1 VIEFYSIWP
10 CFAATA
16 FLLLLAACPA
26 FNAADVPPNPDGPRI
41 STLDGL
47 RGFLALGVVF
57 HHGAVYHQYLL
68 DGIWHAPPSQFYDL
82 IGPVGVAMFF
92 MITGYLFWTRL
103 VEHKGRV
110 DWLQLYVGRAF
121 RIGPLYLFAI
131 AVALAI
137 IAARSG
143 FDLKV
148 PPIEFAKQLSHWLA
162 LGFLKLPDINDYD
175 YSSLVLANVTWT
187 LRFEWAFYASLLLLA
202 VVAGRGKLHLPF
214 AAAALIVCL
223 VFVAVH
229 AQPTHNAYMTAYA
242 AQFLLGMTSGS
253 LIREGMAGRIPDKL
267 ASLIAAALMC
277 VVFIGFD
284 SVFHSVALV
293 LIGIVFY
300 LIASGC
306 SLFGLL
312 TGRPARRL
320 GDVSYGIYLLQGLV
334 FTLVFSSAWARSIA
348 LSSPLGHW
356 CIVLLCATLLVALAT
371 ATHVLIER
379 PGIELGKLIAQTLN
393 KWTNEATPR

>member
-1 VIEFYSIWP
+1 VVEVYSIWP

-16 FLLLLAACPA
+16 FLLLLAASPA
-26 FNAADVPPNPDGPRI
+26 FKVADVPPNPGGPRI

-68 DGIWHAPPSQFYDL
+68 NDTWQPPPSQFYSL

-92 MITGYLFWTRL
+92 MITGYLFWSRL
-103 VEHKGRV
+103 IEHKGHV
-110 DWLQLYVGRAF
+110 DWLRLYVGRVF

-143 FDLKV
+143 FHLKV
-148 PPIEFAKQLSHWLA
+148 PPVEFAKQLSRWIA
-162 LGFLKLPDINDYD
+162 LGFLKLPDINSYPDA
-175 YSSLVLANVTWT
+175 SLVLADVTWT

-202 VVAGRGKLHLPF
+202 LVAGLGKLHLPF
-214 AAAALIVCL
+214 AATALIACL

-229 AQPTHNAYMTAYA
+229 AQPTHNTYVAAYA

-253 LIREGMAGRIPDKL
+253 LIREGMAGKIPDKL

-277 VVFIGFD
+277 VVFVGFD
-284 SVFHSVALV
+284 TVFHSVALV

-356 CIVLLCATLLVALAT
+356 SMVLLCATLLVALAT

-379 PGIELGKLIAQTLN
+379 PGIELGKLIAQALN
-393 KWTNEATPR
+393 KRSREASPR

>member
-1 VIEFYSIWP
+1 VIEFYSVWP

-16 FLLLLAACPA
+16 FLLLLAASPA
-26 FNAADVPPNPDGPRI
+26 FKAADVPPNPIGPRI

-68 DGIWHAPPSQFYDL
+68 NDTWQAPPSQFYSL

-92 MITGYLFWTRL
+92 MITGYLFWSRL

-110 DWLQLYVGRAF
+110 DWLRLYVGRVF

-137 IAARSG
+137 ITARSG
-143 FDLKV
+143 FHLKV
-148 PPIEFAKQLSHWLA
+148 PPVEFAKQLSRWIA
-162 LGFLKLPDINDYD
+162 LGFLKLPDINSYPDA
-175 YSSLVLANVTWT
+175 SLVLANVTWT
-187 LRFEWAFYASLLLLA
+187 LRFEWAFYASLLPLA
-202 VVAGRGKLHLPF
+202 FVAGRDKLHLPF
-214 AAAALIVCL
+214 AATALIACL

-229 AQPTHNAYMTAYA
+229 VQPTHNTYVAAYA

-253 LIREGMAGRIPDKL
+253 LIREGMAGKIPDKL

-277 VVFIGFD
+277 VVFVGFD
-284 SVFHSVALV
+284 TVFHSAALV

-356 CIVLLCATLLVALAT
+356 SIVLLCATLLVALAT

-379 PGIELGKLIAQTLN
+379 PGIELGKRIAQSWNRSGET
-393 KWTNEATPR
+393 APR